1 MKNNLLPIAKEGF
14 VYIFY
19 AILAYFIFSF
29 LDLDLFEFI
38 SFLSIIALLFIYR
51 NPERELSAFEQNSV
65 LSPVDGVVLSIKES
79 GGEYTYKVEIDS
91 GYRDVSILRVP
102 MTSLLKKIDLKRGAR
117 LSRYSSLAKKINENV
132 ELVFE
137 NKNLNKIKLLHM
149 LKQSF
154 TSIELGTRESQQL
167 SQGSR
172 YGVMIS
178 GITTIYLPQNFRL
191 NVGVGSEVKASESL
205 IGYFS

>member
-14 VYIFY
+14 IYIIY
-19 AILAYFIFSF
+19 AILAYVVFSF
-29 LDLDLFEFI
+29 LDFEFL
-38 SFLSIIALLFIYR
+38 SFLSIIGLLFIYR

-65 LSPVDGVVLSIKES
+65 VSPVDGVVLSIKEIE
-79 GGEYTYKVEIDS
+79 GEYTYKVEIDS
-91 GYRDVSILRVP
+91 TYANVSILRVP
-102 MTSLLKKIDLKRGAR
+102 MTSLLKNLDLKNGAR
-117 LSRYSSLAKKINENV
+117 LSRHSSLARKINENV
-132 ELVFE
+132 ELVYE
-137 NKNLNKIKLLHM
+137 DKNSNKLKVLHM

-154 TSIELGTRESQQL
+154 SSINLGIKESQHL
-167 SQGSR
+167 KQGSR

-191 NVGVGSEVKASESL
+191 NVSVGSEVKASESL